1 MSYSLIHPVVMDY
14 FNLDGIGSY
23 SKILFLYQYKLCSG
37 IFGPETMASENCNVI
52 RTDHEK
58 APILVNNRSPIEI
71 WINADD
77 DRWSQIIYQLSHEM
91 CHYAMRHDKTDK
103 NYVLKWFEE
112 TICEAFSLYSLNY
125 YSEHWMECCLGIV
138 NPGYADSIRK
148 YVAGIVS
155 EKAPISDDPVHSLSE
170 CRTVKDL
177 VFVEA
182 NSWNKRY
189 LRFNERNHLYDLFK
203 SHPDQIR
210 LLLNYEKYVDKESMT
225 IDFYRW
231 IDDENGSE
239 FLKSVSETQPRIERR
254 LN

>member
-1 MSYSLIHPVVMDY
+1 MNHFHL
-14 FNLDGIGSY
+14 NGIGSC
-23 SKILFLYQYKLCSG
+23 SQILFCHQYELCSG
-37 IFGPETMASENCNVI
+37 VFGPEAMASENCNVI
-52 RTDHEK
+52 LTDHEK
-58 APILVNNRSPIEI
+58 APMLVNNKSPIEI
-71 WINADD
+71 WIKANDSS
-77 DRWSQIIYQLSHEM
+77 WCQVIYQLSHEM
-91 CHYAMRHDKTDK
+91 CHYAMRHNKTDK

-112 TICEAFSLYSLNY
+112 TICEAFSIYSLNY
-125 YSEHWMECCLGIV
+125 FSEHWMECCL
-138 NPGYADSIRK
+138 
-148 YVAGIVS
+148 

-170 CRTVKDL
+170 CSIVKDL
-177 VFVEA
+177 GFVEA

-210 LLLNYEKYVDKESMT
+210 LLLNYEKYADKESMT

-239 FLKSVSETQPRIERR
+239 FLKSVSEIQPRIERL

>member
-1 MSYSLIHPVVMDY
+1 MNHFHL
-14 FNLDGIGSY
+14 NGIGSC
-23 SKILFLYQYKLCSG
+23 SQILFCHQYELCSG
-37 IFGPETMASENCNVI
+37 VFGPEAMASENCNVI
-52 RTDHEK
+52 LTD
-58 APILVNNRSPIEI
+58 
-71 WINADD
+71 
-77 DRWSQIIYQLSHEM
+77 HEM
-91 CHYAMRHDKTDK
+91 CHYAMRHNKTDK

-112 TICEAFSLYSLNY
+112 TICEAFSIYSLNY
-125 YSEHWMECCLGIV
+125 FSEHWMECCLGIM

-170 CRTVKDL
+170 CRIVKDL
-177 VFVEA
+177 GFVEA

-239 FLKSVSETQPRIERR
+239 FLKSVSEIQPRIERL

>member
-1 MSYSLIHPVVMDY
+1 MRGILHLLPEL
-14 FNLDGIGSY
+14 FFRTLDGMLLRYHESR
-23 SKILFLYQYKLCSG
+23 
-37 IFGPETMASENCNVI
+37 I
-52 RTDHEK
+52 R
-58 APILVNNRSPIEI
+58 
-71 WINADD
+71 
-77 DRWSQIIYQLSHEM
+77 
-91 CHYAMRHDKTDK
+91 
-103 NYVLKWFEE
+103 
-112 TICEAFSLYSLNY
+112 
-125 YSEHWMECCLGIV
+125 
-138 NPGYADSIRK
+138 DSIRK

-170 CRTVKDL
+170 CSIVKDL
-177 VFVEA
+177 GFVEA

-210 LLLNYEKYVDKESMT
+210 LLLNYEKYADKESMT

-239 FLKSVSETQPRIERR
+239 FLKSVSEIQPRIERL